1 MAVTSVDVDRQ
12 LIQEVKRLTGMK
24 TDREVIHEAL
34 KKQLA
39 LANQE
44 RFLQRM
50 KQRVFTDDQISSDPS
65 ASAL

>member
-24 TDREVIHEAL
+24 TDREVIHDAL

-44 RFLQRM
+44 QLLQRM
-50 KQRVFTDDQISSDPS
+50 KERVFTDDQTSPNTTPY
-65 ASAL
+65 AL